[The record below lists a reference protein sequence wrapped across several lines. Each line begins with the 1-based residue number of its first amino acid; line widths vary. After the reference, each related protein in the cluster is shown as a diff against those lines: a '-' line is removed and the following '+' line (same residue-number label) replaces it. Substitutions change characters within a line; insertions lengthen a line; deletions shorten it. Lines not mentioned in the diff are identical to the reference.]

1 MNIINCKLNDALLI
15 EPEIHSDTRGCFF
28 EGYNKDKFSRMIGKD
43 ITFVQD
49 NFQSLKKTF

>member
-28 EGYNKDKFSRMIGKD
+28 ESYNKDKLKLMIKEMFIVAQDSDIKD
-43 ITFVQD
+43 D
-49 NFQSLKKTF
+49 NI

>member
-28 EGYNKDKFSRMIGKD
+28 EGYNKDKFSMIGKD
-43 ITFVQD
+43 IITFVQD
-49 NFQSLKKTF
+49 NFSESKKTF

>member
-43 ITFVQD
+43 ITFV
-49 NFQSLKKTF
+49 